1 MNLIDQQKVLF
12 DSGNAVNAMYNAIPQ
27 SDPFKNVYLGM
38 MSPTRPPEVEEFLA
52 SRELMMQD
60 ANAVA
65 RAFRKDTRGM
75 KEFPDIGALR
85 KSGDA
90 PIAKANLDVGTLT
103 NFASITGGQS
113 LGYVS
118 LDVQMARGTVRP
130 GSFTLYQALHKT
142 RAYQVVDYWAYA
154 SDTGGPLPGA
164 AFQGF
169 SSVGTG
175 TLSTSAGKYLLENI
189 TLKLAVNGR
198 AITTALAAQ
207 NSFVDVTA
215 QENINAALSVLES
228 LNWAS
233 YWGNPTLYANQFL
246 GVYNQINNFNL
257 NATTG
262 NGQNVIDFQSWNN
275 SYASAQ
281 GWSPQQSLFN
291 LIYQWA
297 GQITNYNQFGRITHA
312 FMSPSCA
319 GSLQGLATTLLNN
332 IVAGFASSSEA
343 HPIVVNGDLQGMQ
356 TRFGQIQFPID
367 MYITARDAPAQA
379 IKNSDGTNNGTAS
392 APSPP
397 SAAACTLSG
406 AAAAGSAWTASYVA
420 ASGWYTYAVAAMDAS
435 MNESTLT
442 WATPISGIVAGRAIN
457 VAVTGNATADF
468 VAFRI
473 YRSGLGEQM
482 TAATPLNPA
491 AVRYVGTVA
500 ASGSSATATFS
511 DLNTKIPGGE
521 TLFLF
526 DMDEQDM
533 AIDFRYLLPLT
544 KIDLFAQNLFM
555 PWAVTAIGAAR
566 VRVPK
571 FHGLIINY
579 VGDNPVFNPLST
591 NTNTVL

>member
-1 MNLIDQQKVLF
+1 MDIDNQKIMFDAGQEVNRLF
-12 DSGNAVNAMYNAIPQ
+12 SAIPNN
-27 SDPFKNVYLGM
+27 DPFKNVYLGM
-38 MSPTRPPEVEEFLA
+38 MSPTRPPEVEAFLA
-52 SRELMMQD
+52 SREAQMED
-60 ANAVA
+60 ANAIS
-65 RAFRKDTRGM
+65 RAFRKNTRM
-75 KEFPDIGALR
+75 QEFPKLGELR
-85 KSGDA
+85 KSGQA
-90 PIAKANLDVGTLT
+90 PLAKANLDVGTLT

-154 SDTGGPLPGA
+154 SDTGGSLPGA

-175 TLSTSAGKYLLENI
+175 TLSTQAGKYLLENI

-215 QENINAALSVLES
+215 QENINAALTVLES

-233 YWGNPTLYANQFL
+233 YWGDSTLYANQFL
-246 GVYNQINNFNL
+246 GAYNQINAFNQ
-257 NATTG
+257 NASG
-262 NGQNVIDFQSWNN
+262 AKLGQNVIDFQAWNA

-312 FMSPSCA
+312 FMSPTCA

-332 IVAGFASSSEA
+332 IVAGFESNGNA
-343 HPIVVNGDLQGMQ
+343 HPIVVNGDLQGIQ
-356 TRFGQIQFPID
+356 TRFGAIQFPVD
-367 MYITARDAPAQA
+367 LYITARDAPAQA
-379 IKNSDGTNNGTAS
+379 IKNSDGTNNATS
-392 APSPP
+392 VSPTPP
-397 SAAACTLSG
+397 SAAAAVVSG
-406 AAAAGSAWTASYVA
+406 GAFANSGWTASYTA
-420 ASGWYTYAVAAMDAS
+420 SSGWYTYAVAATDSS
-435 MNESTLT
+435 MNESTLAY
-442 WATPISGIVAGRAIN
+442 ATPVSGVTTGGAITVN
-457 VAVTGNATADF
+457 ITGGSATDF
-468 VAFRI
+468 VAFRV
-473 YRSGLGEQM
+473 YRSGLGERQP
-482 TAATPLNPA
+482 TLTPTNPGSY
-491 AVRYVGTVA
+491 RYIGTVA
-500 ASGSSATATFS
+500 GSGSGVAVSFV
-511 DLNTKIPGGE
+511 DGNFKIPGGE

-526 DMDEQDM
+526 DLDEQDM
-533 AIDFRYLLPLT
+533 ALDYRYLLPLT
-544 KIDLFAQNLFM
+544 KIDLFAQNLYM
-555 PWAVTAIGAAR
+555 PWAVTAIGGLR

-571 FHGLIINY
+571 FHGIIINY

-591 NTNTVL
+591 NSTSVV